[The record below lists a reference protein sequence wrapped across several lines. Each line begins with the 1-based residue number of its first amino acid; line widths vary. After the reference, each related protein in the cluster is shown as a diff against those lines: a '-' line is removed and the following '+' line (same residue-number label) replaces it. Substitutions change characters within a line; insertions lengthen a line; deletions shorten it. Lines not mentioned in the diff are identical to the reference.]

1 LNFANKHSPWFM
13 IYLNASDRGEHR
25 GGWIFYYRWRWQF
38 WWRCLRFPI
47 QSHRKRW
54 RAPVSFSLCSVWSRG
69 RTLLVSFCMVVGSG
83 WQIASPQTLVDNRE
97 NFEIFLTDL
106 LLNLEELCL
115 YCQRLLI
122 MMSQLALFFLLSALK
137 IFLLTRCSDVLQC
150 FSLIFWVAAA
160 LAFRLTDFDSASAD
174 VVWMLNR
181 L

>member
-1 LNFANKHSPWFM
+1 
-13 IYLNASDRGEHR
+13 
-25 GGWIFYYRWRWQF
+25 
-38 WWRCLRFPI
+38 
-47 QSHRKRW
+47 
-54 RAPVSFSLCSVWSRG
+54 
-69 RTLLVSFCMVVGSG
+69 MVVGSG

-150 FSLIFWVAAA
+150 FSLIF
-160 LAFRLTDFDSASAD
+160 
-174 VVWMLNR
+174 
-181 L
+181 